1 MSPNEKKIIVA
12 DDEPDIRR
20 MVCECLGSV
29 GYVTVEARDGAEVLK
44 LLAKE
49 HYDLVVLD
57 IFMPVNGLQALE
69 GIKANHPATKV
80 VILSAITQYDANFK
94 DAVIGKNAEAF
105 VPKPPKLDFFLDTIG
120 AVLEGREP
128 PRNPSP

>member
-1 MSPNEKKIIVA
+1 
-12 DDEPDIRR
+12 
-20 MVCECLGSV
+20 MVCECLHDV
-29 GYVTVEARDGAEVLK
+29 GYVTAEARDGDEVLK

-57 IFMPVNGLQALE
+57 IFMPVNGLHALE
-69 GIKANHPATKV
+69 GIKANHPGTKV

-105 VPKPPKLDFFLDTIG
+105 VPKPPSLDFFLDTIG

-128 PRNPSP
+128 PRQPNRK